1 MRKVHGGHSSSQW
14 QVWVTVEEGGK
25 REEGKGIGA
34 KEKERG
40 NDKYKAIGT
49 Q

>member
-1 MRKVHGGHSSSQW
+1 MVDTLLHSGRCGSLWRKGG
-14 QVWVTVEEGGK
+14 
-25 REEGKGIGA
+25 RERKGREQGQ